1 MQSGSLIRTPMVL
14 LARNVPPSLWQS
26 SMKIGLNKVINHF
39 IFNIYYLKYQ
49 SN

>member
-26 SMKIGLNKVINHF
+26 SMKIGLNKDSLKKSRLKPKKEN
-39 IFNIYYLKYQ
+39 YLI
-49 SN
+49 